1 MSASPSENLKRTPE
15 NVRWAVKKN
24 YVEGEDQSFLESLVK
39 ELLKIVTDASHHPE
53 EHVATAAVHV
63 EAEDGS
69 ALTLISQTPGDQVDS
84 QSHRVESSGHFATV
98 TVLESLHDWAK
109 KEDKDT

>member
-1 MSASPSENLKRTPE
+1 MKRVLFFSATYYNLPLSENLKKTPE

-24 YVEGEDQSFLESLVK
+24 CVEGADASLLNSLVNGT
-39 ELLKIVTDASHHPE
+39 LKIVTDGSHHPE

-69 ALTLISQTPGDQVDS
+69 VLTLVLQTPGN
-84 QSHRVESSGHFATV
+84 H
-98 TVLESLHDWAK
+98 
-109 KEDKDT
+109 EDL